1 AGSDTIVG
9 NELANMLDGRAGDD
23 ILDGGVGND
32 VLIGG
37 PGNDTA
43 SFVSHNGIANA
54 VGNVQLGLNGAD
66 GSTSYG
72 VIINNAVFVVE
83 HDVLRSIE
91 NVTGSNASEFIGGNE
106 QDNVLDGGLGVDALD
121 GGEGNDTASYLSHD
135 GLGGIGTITLGLN
148 GADGSATYGFFVF

>member
-1 AGSDTIVG
+1 
-9 NELANMLDGRAGDD
+9 
-23 ILDGGVGND
+23 
-32 VLIGG
+32 
-37 PGNDTA
+37 
-43 SFVSHNGIANA
+43 
-54 VGNVQLGLNGAD
+54 GNVQLGLNGAD

-121 GGEGNDTASYLSHD
+121 GGQGTDTASYLSHD

-148 GADGSATYGFFVF
+148 GADGSATYGFFVFNGGFFTTETDTLRKLENVTGSDVAETINGNELDNVLNGRGGND

>member
-1 AGSDTIVG
+1 LDGKGGIDTADYSRDHFFDLGDSADRVIVNLGLNGNNGTGVEFKSLAQVSTDSLISIENVTGTAGSDTIVG
-9 NELANMLDGRAGDD
+9 NELANMLDGRPGDD

-91 NVTGSNASEFIGGNE
+91 
-106 QDNVLDGGLGVDALD
+106 
-121 GGEGNDTASYLSHD
+121 
-135 GLGGIGTITLGLN
+135 
-148 GADGSATYGFFVF
+148 